1 ETHLF
6 DAHRNHRLNPEFPG
20 HSRDGFRSDKPIP
33 REKPPRTIRIIALG
47 TSALYGIGSR
57 EPYPQHRSLNN
68 DETITAQ
75 LQRILNQRLDDENAG
90 FRVEVINAGVSAY
103 RTFHHLVY
111 LNSRLLD
118 YKPDIVINIDGYND
132 FYKDQLDDP
141 WNRYAYST
149 SVLVDQH
156 NRRTLFLPM
165 LTFSRSAARFS
176 FTFNLAE
183 RILRRAWYRKLKE
196 PLRSVPEGAKRLD
209 GDFAANVK
217 EVARRQYLR
226 DLWQIRQLGKYAG
239 YDHYVFLQPTLVFEP
254 DEKLSESDKRL
265 KQITAKNLADG
276 EPVKMQRIRK
286 LLPAIFQKHDIP
298 FFDVAQISATDTK
311 KENLYLDYCHLTPT
325 GARITAERIAG
336 HLYPHLLQWI
346 RKRRDE
352 NAVKK

>member
-1 ETHLF
+1 MPRPSEKTDSAGAENVPAVENQENGGRKRPAGWRRRIARLLLKLVFAVGVLELTAFLTLWMIADELNPQRSETHLF

-57 EPYPQHRSLNN
+57 EPYPQHRSLHN

-75 LQRILNQRLDDENAG
+75 LQRILNQRLDAENAG

-156 NRRTLFLPM
+156 NRRTLFLPI

-183 RILRRAWYRKLKE
+183 RILRRVW
-196 PLRSVPEGAKRLD
+196 
-209 GDFAANVK
+209 
-217 EVARRQYLR
+217 
-226 DLWQIRQLGKYAG
+226 
-239 YDHYVFLQPTLVFEP
+239 
-254 DEKLSESDKRL
+254 
-265 KQITAKNLADG
+265 
-276 EPVKMQRIRK
+276 
-286 LLPAIFQKHDIP
+286 
-298 FFDVAQISATDTK
+298 
-311 KENLYLDYCHLTPT
+311 
-325 GARITAERIAG
+325 
-336 HLYPHLLQWI
+336 
-346 RKRRDE
+346 
-352 NAVKK
+352 